1 MMSKKAKEQVKFN
14 PNLTEKK
21 RYTKFKLALKGEK
34 SVLVI
39 TIIYGVMALFMLGI
53 VIGGSIFDTIDMLE
67 GGSGTISM
75 FCSTA
80 IFMLY
85 FFFMINTIFPTSK
98 TEKNA
103 SSKAD
108 GCFSEYKTLL
118 VLPVDKNAVINDDF
132 KHFLVV
138 DITSTAIVIMLN
150 VFALVIKDF
159 STAKAMTGFYSIM
172 ISLLCYAFYLVLFS
186 KFTDNKLKKYSSK
199 ILTVLI
205 IIFYILWLGSTVK
218 ITKFIDNLKFF
229 EVISGYFSIAFS
241 IISLVAVILTHRFY
255 TLKKAQNRSWDDE

>member
-1 MMSKKAKEQVKFN
+1 MSKKAKEQVKFN
-14 PNLTEKK
+14 ADLTEKQ
-21 RYTKFKLALKGEK
+21 RYTKLKLALKGEK

-39 TIIYGVMALFMLGI
+39 TIIYGVFFLFMLGI

-67 GGSGTISM
+67 GGSGSISL

-85 FFFMINTIFPTSK
+85 FFFAINTIFPTSK

-103 SSKAD
+103 SSKVD

-118 VLPVDKNAVINDDF
+118 VMPIDKKALISDNF

-138 DITSTAIVIMLN
+138 DIISTAIVIMLN
-150 VFALVIKDF
+150 VFALVIRDF
-159 STAKAMTGFYSIM
+159 STAKAMTGYYSIM

-186 KFTDNKLKKYSSK
+186 KFTDNKIKKHSSK

-205 IIFYILWLGSTVK
+205 IIFYILWLGSTIK
-218 ITKFIDNLKFF
+218 ITKFIDDIKFF

-241 IISLVAVILTHRFY
+241 IISFVAVILTHKFY
-255 TLKKAQNRSWDDE
+255 ILKKAQNRSWDDE